1 MNIYNFTIPK
11 TGESF
16 NTLFQN
22 KNIEI
27 TQIVSS
33 NKLNIKEYNQDVNEF
48 VTLLEGKAK
57 LEIEGKIK
65 ELYKGDYLYIPAH
78 TKHRVLETSNGALWL
93 AIYFKN

>member
-1 MNIYNFTIPK
+1 MNIYNFTIPR

-65 ELYKGDYLYIPAH
+65 ELSKGDYLYIPAH